1 MKPPKIKGLSFFKT
15 GSNRRFN
22 FPARYYDERKE
33 EMQERYTKIRA
44 DVEKEQKLSPE
55 QRNEIKQMMADNWR
69 NNSYRVQS
77 RNSIIRF
84 SIILVMLII
93 LVFVVGYGFLQMEAN
108 G

>member
-15 GSNRRFN
+15 GTNRRFS

-33 EMQERYTKIRA
+33 EMDQRYEKMREE
-44 DVEKEQKLSPE
+44 VKKEQNLSTD
-55 QRNEIKQMMADNWR
+55 QRQELKQIMSDSWR

-84 SIILVMLII
+84 SVILVMLII
-93 LVFVVGYGFLQMEAN
+93 LVVIFGYGFLQMEPN